1 MKKEFFK
8 INNIPAV
15 LWGETSEKI
24 IIAVH
29 GNMSHKEDIPI
40 EILAEIGNQ
49 KNYQILSFDLP
60 EHGERKNEKT
70 LCKVQKCVKELSYII
85 EYAKIHW
92 EDISIFG
99 NSLGA
104 YFSLLAFKDENISKA
119 FFLSPVVDMEK
130 IIKNMMMWF
139 NVSEEKLKK
148 EKIIPTPIGQNLYW
162 DYYCYVK
169 KIQLPIGMF
178 LLIFYM
184 EKKIISVKKILL

>member
-162 DYYCYVK
+162 DYYC
-169 KIQLPIGMF
+169 LS
-178 LLIFYM
+178 LIH
-184 EKKIISVKKILL
+184 I

>member
-8 INNIPAV
+8 IINIPAV

-60 EHGERKNEKT
+60 EHVERKKENT

-85 EYAKIHW
+85 EYAKFLW

-119 FFLSPVVDMEK
+119 FFLSPVVDMKK
-130 IIKNMMMWF
+130 IIKNMMIWF
-139 NVSEEKLKK
+139 NVSEGKLKK
-148 EKIIPTPIGQNLYW
+148 EKII
-162 DYYCYVK
+162 
-169 KIQLPIGMF
+169 
-178 LLIFYM
+178 
-184 EKKIISVKKILL
+184 

>member
-92 EDISIFG
+92 KDISIFG

-130 IIKNMMMWF
+130 IIKNMMIWF
-139 NVSEEKLKK
+139 NVSEEKLEK
-148 EKIIPTPIGQNLYW
+148 EKVIPTSIGQNLYW

-169 KIQLPIGMF
+169 EHPITNWNVSTYF
-178 LLIFYM
+178 AY
-184 EKKIISVKKILL
+184 